1 MAGLLYK
8 ELIVNKKS
16 LISMALGE
24 IVVSLL
30 LIAPLI
36 FKDDFADADILS
48 AILSVFVFFVMFL
61 TIGMLSANI
70 FEADETKKWA
80 YFVTSTPLS
89 VKGQIGAKY
98 LFVLLIYLGLF
109 LYCYYLSVFTAVFGG
124 AANFMVAFE
133 MLWIMVLASAIE
145 FPFLIRFGCK
155 AGGHVKT
162 AAGLALM
169 MILFEY
175 IFFGDTSV
183 FLNEDKLLAL
193 MDKLSDPSK
202 MADVSIVIFTVIP
215 FFSAG
220 AYFLSY
226 KLSCKFYLKGAE
238 DYER

>member
-175 IFFGDTSV
+175 IFFGDTSI

-193 MDKLSDPSK
+193 MDKLSDPTK

-215 FFSAG
+215 FLSAG